1 MKRERFSSRYGFIM
15 ISAGCAIGLGNVWK
29 FPYMVGYNGGGAFVL
44 MYLIF
49 LAILGIP
56 ILTIEY
62 AIGRGSQK
70 SPTKMYNQLEP
81 EGTKWHL
88 HGYAC
93 LVGIYLLMMFY
104 TTVAGW
110 MLCYFVKMITG
121 QMDGLD
127 ADGVGAAFGGLL
139 ASPSTMIVYMGI
151 VVVVGF
157 FICSFSLEKGLERV
171 TKYIMV
177 ALLVLIFILAAY
189 SLSLDGA
196 KEGMNFYLKPDF
208 GVMGEIGYGTV
219 AIKAMS
225 HAFFTLGLGVG
236 SMAIFGS
243 YINKDQSLLGESASV
258 TILDTLVAMVSGI
271 VIFPACFTFGVEA
284 TSGPGL
290 VFVTLPNIFN
300 SMAGGKIFGCM
311 FFAFMTCA
319 AFSTV
324 STVFECIS
332 ACTMDMP
339 GWTRKKTCL
348 ISGIIMFVLSLPC
361 LLGFN
366 VLAGFQPLG
375 EGSTVLDLED
385 FLLSN
390 ILLPIGA
397 TIFILFCTTKKGWG
411 WDNFVREANS
421 GKGFKIHPWMRGY
434 ISYVL
439 PAIVMAVFVIGLITY

>member
-1 MKRERFSSRYGFIM
+1 MKRERFSSRFGFIM

-29 FPYMVGYNGGGAFVL
+29 FPYMVGYNGGGAFVV

-243 YINKDQSLLGESASV
+243 YINKDQSLLGESVSV

-324 STVFECIS
+324 FAVFECII
-332 ACTMDMP
+332 A
-339 GWTRKKTCL
+339 
-348 ISGIIMFVLSLPC
+348 V
-361 LLGFN
+361 
-366 VLAGFQPLG
+366 
-375 EGSTVLDLED
+375 
-385 FLLSN
+385 
-390 ILLPIGA
+390 
-397 TIFILFCTTKKGWG
+397 
-411 WDNFVREANS
+411 
-421 GKGFKIHPWMRGY
+421 
-434 ISYVL
+434 SYTHL
-439 PAIVMAVFVIGLITY
+439 RAHET